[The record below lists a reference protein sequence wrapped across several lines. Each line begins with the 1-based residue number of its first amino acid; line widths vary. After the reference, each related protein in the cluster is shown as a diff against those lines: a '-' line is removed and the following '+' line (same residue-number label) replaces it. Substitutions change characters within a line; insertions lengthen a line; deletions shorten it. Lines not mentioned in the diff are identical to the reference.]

1 MFFPFRDNNPTWR
14 TPVVTYGIIAVNV
27 AAFLWLG
34 RMPEQKQ
41 QAVVLERGFIP
52 ARIGQLFHGGAITV
66 EIPGE
71 EVVTLEGVFQRR
83 EEVRL
88 PPARSEILLSL
99 LTYMFL
105 HGGWMHLLGNMWFLW
120 IFGNNVEDRLGPIPY
135 LLFYL
140 GGGLLAGGCQ
150 WAFAPNSTTPV
161 IGASGA
167 VATILGA
174 YAITWPF
181 AKVETLVF
189 LLFFITI
196 IELPALLVLGVWFL
210 AQVLEAAHA
219 LNGGRAP
226 QGGAAW
232 WAHVGGFLA
241 GLLLMPWLS
250 DLLGV
255 APRRSTKDQMID
267 AEIVHDDDYPEY

>member
-1 MFFPFRDNNPTWR
+1 MLFPFRDNNPTR
-14 TPVVTYGIIAVNV
+14 RAPVVTGGIIAVNV

-34 RMPEQKQ
+34 RMPEPKQ
-41 QAVVLERGFIP
+41 QAMVFQRGFVP
-52 ARIGQLFHGGAITV
+52 ARIGQLFHGGPVTV
-66 EIPGE
+66 QIPVEEIQ
-71 EVVTLEGVFQRR
+71 TLDGVFQRVQ
-83 EEVRL
+83 EVRL

-105 HGGWMHLLGNMWFLW
+105 HGGWLHLLGNMWFLW
-120 IFGNNVEDRLGPIPY
+120 IFGNNVEDRLGPIVY

-140 GGGLLAGGCQ
+140 GGGILAGACQ
-150 WAFAPNSTTPV
+150 WAFSPASTVPV

-167 VATILGA
+167 VAGILGA

-189 LLFFITI
+189 LVFFITI

-210 AQVLEAAHA
+210 GQVLEAARA
-219 LNGGRAP
+219 SGGV
-226 QGGAAW
+226 AW

-241 GLLLMPWLS
+241 GLFLMPWLS
-250 DLLGV
+250 ELVGA
-255 APRRSTKDQMID
+255 APRRPTESQILD
-267 AEIVHDDDYPEY
+267 AEILHDDEPP

>member
-1 MFFPFRDNNPTWR
+1 MLFPFRDNNPTR
-14 TPVVTYGIIAVNV
+14 RVPVITYGIIAVNV
-27 AAFLWLG
+27 AAFLWIG
-34 RMPEQKQ
+34 RMPEPQQ
-41 QAVVLERGFIP
+41 QAVAFQRGFIP
-52 ARIGQLFHGGAITV
+52 ARIGQLFHGGPVTV
-66 EIPGE
+66 EIPRGE
-71 EVVTLEGVFQRR
+71 IATPEGVVVQVERF
-83 EEVRL
+83 RL
-88 PPARSEILLSL
+88 PPARAEILLSL

-105 HGGWMHLLGNMWFLW
+105 HGGWIHLLGNMWFLW
-120 IFGNNVEDRLGPIPY
+120 IFGNNVEDRLGPSAY

-189 LLFFITI
+189 LFFFITI

-210 AQVLEAAHA
+210 GQVLHAAKSS
-219 LNGGRAP
+219 GGV
-226 QGGAAW
+226 AW
-232 WAHVGGFLA
+232 WAHVGGFLG
-241 GLLLMPWLS
+241 GLLVMPWLN

-255 APRRSTKDQMID
+255 APRRSTESQIID
-267 AEIVHDDDYPEY
+267 AEIIRDDDKTDY